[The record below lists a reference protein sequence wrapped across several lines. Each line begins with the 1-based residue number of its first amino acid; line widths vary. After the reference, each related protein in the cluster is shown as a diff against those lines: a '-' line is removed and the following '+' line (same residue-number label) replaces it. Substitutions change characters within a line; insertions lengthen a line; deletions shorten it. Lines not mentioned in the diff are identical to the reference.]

1 MARFGAVIT
10 AMVTPFHDDYTLD
23 LDGAQALASH
33 LLDNGSDGLVV
44 TGSTGEAPTLRH
56 REKLDLYRAVVE
68 VANGRGTVI
77 AGTGTYDTE
86 ETIELTREAEEAGV
100 DAALVVTPYYSR
112 PPQRGLIAH
121 FTKVADSTGLPILL
135 YNIPSRTATL
145 IEADTLLRLA
155 EVENIVGVKD
165 ATADFQAASRIIA
178 DAPAGFEVYSGDDWA
193 TFPFVCLGGVGV
205 VSVAAHLVGDRMNE
219 MIRLCKSGDV
229 SAAWKIHSSLLP
241 LYKALFVT
249 SNPIPVK
256 AALEI
261 SGRPA
266 GPPRL
271 PLVPATPEEREL
283 LTRVMGDLGLV

>member
-23 LDGAQALASH
+23 LDGAQALAGH
-33 LLDNGSDGLVV
+33 LLDSGSDGLVV
-44 TGSTGEAPTLRH
+44 TGSTGEAPTLRY
-56 REKLDLYRAVVE
+56 REKLDLYRAMVE
-68 VANGRGTVI
+68 VAKGRGTVI

-121 FTKVADSTGLPILL
+121 FTKVADSTGLPVLL

-155 EVENIVGVKD
+155 ELENIVGVKD
-165 ATADFQAASRIIA
+165 ATADFQTASRIIA
-178 DAPAGFEVYSGDDWA
+178 EAPAGFEVYSGDDWA
-193 TFPFVCLGGVGV
+193 TFPFVCLGGAGV
-205 VSVAAHLVGDRMNE
+205 VSVASHLVGDRMGE
-219 MIRLCKSGDV
+219 MIRLCKSGDL

-241 LYKALFVT
+241 LFKALFVT

-261 SGRPA
+261 SGRAA

-271 PLVPATPEEREL
+271 PLVPATPEEREI

>member
-44 TGSTGEAPTLRH
+44 TGSTGEAATLRH
-56 REKLDLYRAVVE
+56 REKLDLYRAVAE
-68 VANGRGTVI
+68 VAKGRGTVI

-121 FTKVADSTGLPILL
+121 FTKVADSTGLPVLL

-165 ATADFQAASRIIA
+165 ATADFQTASRIIA
-178 DAPAGFEVYSGDDWA
+178 EAPAGFEVYSGDDWA
-193 TFPFVCLGGVGV
+193 TFPFVCLGAVGV
-205 VSVAAHLVGDRMNE
+205 VSVAAHLVGDRMSE
-219 MIRLCKSGDV
+219 MIRLCNSGDV

-271 PLVPATPEEREL
+271 PLVPASPEEREL

>member
-23 LDGAQALASH
+23 LDGAQALARH

-68 VANGRGTVI
+68 VAKGRGTVI

-121 FTKVADSTGLPILL
+121 FTKVADSTGLPVLL

-165 ATADFQAASRIIA
+165 ATADFQTASRIIA
-178 DAPAGFEVYSGDDWA
+178 EAPEGFEVYSGDDWA

-205 VSVAAHLVGDRMNE
+205 VSVAAHLVGDRMSE
-219 MIRLCKSGDV
+219 MIRLCNSGDV

>member
-23 LDGAQALASH
+23 LDGAQALAGH

-68 VANGRGTVI
+68 VAKGRGNVI

-86 ETIELTREAEEAGV
+86 ETIELTREAEEAEV

-229 SAAWKIHSSLLP
+229 SAAWKIHSSRLP

>member
-23 LDGAQALASH
+23 LDGAQALAGH

-68 VANGRGTVI
+68 VAKGRGNVI

-121 FTKVADSTGLPILL
+121 FTKVADSTGLPVLL

-165 ATADFQAASRIIA
+165 ATADFQTASRIIA
-178 DAPAGFEVYSGDDWA
+178 EAPGGFEVYSGDDWA

-205 VSVAAHLVGDRMNE
+205 VSVASHLVGDRMSE

-229 SAAWKIHSSLLP
+229 SAAWKIHSALLP
-241 LYKALFVT
+241 LFKALFVT

-271 PLVPATPEEREL
+271 PLVPATPEERDL